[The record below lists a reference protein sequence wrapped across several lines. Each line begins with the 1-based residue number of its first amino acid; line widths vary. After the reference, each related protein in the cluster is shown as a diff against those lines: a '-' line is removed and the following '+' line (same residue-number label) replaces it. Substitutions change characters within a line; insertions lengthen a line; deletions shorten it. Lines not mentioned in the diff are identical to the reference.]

1 MHTQND
7 NRSEQPQQ
15 QTTAAFCTKL
25 LFRENPSKCTRRKM
39 QSAPFNKQ
47 NRLRSNEKCLQDG
60 EPLANRPPH
69 VFPTNLLL
77 QAIVCFLLSPS
88 KHSVNAA
95 GDRQLWKLPSF
106 HSSTRTSHGTRTPSQ
121 GAAGTTSIRTGLWD
135 SSPAPSSAQTVP
147 FQRST
152 ATTDSLLSEPGFLQ
166 DCYIKQNPPSE
177 RRRCERVEN
186 AVFLGTGSGRGGST
200 SSRSGGR
207 CRFPRAMERGW
218 DEPRAERP
226 ERAAGTA
233 SPPHG
238 AGGCFSPLPLATQP
252 IRFILLIITI
262 ISIIMIRTGGGS
274 RLLPEPG
281 RVLDALLKLHR
292 HPRGSELSGGSA
304 APGGGAARRGTARHG
319 TALRPPPPPP
329 GGQGRAGQGPA
340 GGTGRGAQ
348 LRMPPVITG

>member
-152 ATTDSLLSEPGFLQ
+152 ATTHSLLSEPGFLQ

-238 AGGCFSPLPLATQP
+238 AGGCFSPLPLSTPP

-262 ISIIMIRTGGGS
+262 ISIIMIRTGW
-274 RLLPEPG
+274 
-281 RVLDALLKLHR
+281 
-292 HPRGSELSGGSA
+292 
-304 APGGGAARRGTARHG
+304 GGGVS
-319 TALRPPPPPP
+319 ALT
-329 GGQGRAGQGPA
+329 
-340 GGTGRGAQ
+340 GTGAS
-348 LRMPPVITG
+348 P

>member
-1 MHTQND
+1 
-7 NRSEQPQQ
+7 
-15 QTTAAFCTKL
+15 
-25 LFRENPSKCTRRKM
+25 M

-88 KHSVNAA
+88 KHSANAA

-177 RRRCERVEN
+177 RRRCESVEN

-238 AGGCFSPLPLATQP
+238 AGGCFSPLPLSTQP

-262 ISIIMIRTGGGS
+262 ISIIMIRTGGGGGLGS
-274 RLLPEPG
+274 YRN
-281 RVLDALLKLHR
+281 
-292 HPRGSELSGGSA
+292 RGESLMHSSNSTVILAVRSSA
-304 APGGGAARRGTARHG
+304 EEAQRPAAAQRGAARHG
-319 TALRPPPPPP
+319 TARHCARPHHRPA
-329 GGQGRAGQGPA
+329 GRAGPGRDRLEARGGELSCGCPRLSQDDSAPGFPA
-340 GGTGRGAQ
+340 IGQPGEGSESS
-348 LRMPPVITG
+348 LRLLVSR